1 MPAASIG
8 SRTNS
13 PRPWIEGQYQSLYGS
28 MSFSRCARADRQR
41 VDSGGQQIGKRV
53 GHQPLTRDAV
63 EPDKGRAFDDDGPVR
78 FAGAVVAGMSGMMV
92 AVVAHLERAGHQR
105 VGETAVDFVGEW
117 RGSDCHDA

>member
-41 VDSGGQQIGKRV
+41 VDLGGQQIGERV
-53 GHQPLTRDAV
+53 VHQSLPRNAV
-63 EPDKGRAFDDDGPVR
+63 EPDEPVAFDDDGPVR
-78 FAGAVVAGMSGMMV
+78 FAGAGVAGMPGMMV
-92 AVVAHLERAGHQR
+92 AVVDHLDRAGHQR